1 MAHVPVTRI
10 QPPRGWLNLD
20 LAAIWRYRE
29 LLYFLTWRSIKVR
42 YKQAVIGVGW
52 VILQPLLTVGI
63 FTAIFGV
70 LARMPS
76 DGVPYPVFALAALV
90 PWMFFA
96 QAITRGGTSLVGDA
110 GLLTKVYFPRLLIPL
125 SACSTG
131 LLDVLLSFVALVV
144 LMGWYDIAITW
155 RVLTVP
161 LFGALTWV
169 TAVAV
174 SLWTAPLNVRYRDV
188 AYALPFLTQI
198 WMYGS
203 PVVYPVSLI
212 PEQWRSLYGL
222 NPLVGIIEGFRWAL
236 LGLPSPD
243 WRIIG
248 VSTLTIGAVLLGG
261 LVFFRRMETSFADI
275 V

>member
-131 LLDVLLSFVALVV
+131 LLDVLLSFIALVV

>member
-1 MAHVPVTRI
+1 
-10 QPPRGWLNLD
+10 
-20 LAAIWRYRE
+20 
-29 LLYFLTWRSIKVR
+29 
-42 YKQAVIGVGW
+42 
-52 VILQPLLTVGI
+52 
-63 FTAIFGV
+63 
-70 LARMPS
+70 MPS

-131 LLDVLLSFVALVV
+131 LLDVLLSFIALVV